1 MRRRLLP
8 LLSALLL
15 AWPAHASAQLTP
27 EARASVVSSYVW
39 RGLTV
44 VSKPVVQPEATLSLG
59 PVAFDLWAN
68 VEPVRY
74 DGAND
79 ISALAGRRAPGLTE
93 VDPSIEVSQEVGKL
107 ELAAGAIAYAYP
119 HAAGHESLPNTFE
132 LYGSVRL
139 PDAFPLGLA
148 AYY

>member
-68 VEPVRY
+68 VEGLRS
-74 DGAND
+74 ANGRGC
-79 ISALAGRRAPGLTE
+79 SATWCSPTLRPPTLSA
-93 VDPSIEVSQEVGKL
+93 
-107 ELAAGAIAYAYP
+107 
-119 HAAGHESLPNTFE
+119 N
-132 LYGSVRL
+132 GS
-139 PDAFPLGLA
+139 ATTA
-148 AYY
+148 